1 MTFYG
6 ERFHRKDEEDIWEQL
21 KQMLLNPAS
30 DEEIALNK
38 QQEQAK
44 NNVVENVEIPK
55 VEESHVVSQEEIISS
70 MPTGNIIE
78 PSETFKEEIPT
89 INNMVE
95 EEPII
100 ETKIEIRG

>member
-30 DEEIALNK
+30 EEEIALNK

-44 NNVVENVEIPK
+44 IDLALEKMFPSVAKPQAEPYLNYEDLLPEKEFQNEKIKSLTEPAENILTNVAYPL
-55 VEESHVVSQEEIISS
+55 EE
-70 MPTGNIIE
+70 
-78 PSETFKEEIPT
+78 FK
-89 INNMVE
+89 
-95 EEPII
+95 
-100 ETKIEIRG
+100 